1 MVKHA
6 DSWFSFARQL
16 DLGIENMEEII
27 LVTGCD
33 RTVSWANVTFFG
45 TQEDAQA
52 SFGVKH
58 FHGDDPGNNV
68 IQFSRE
74 PVEGAVLNHGPEG
87 AVRLAPG
94 VFFARAHVSKIALV
108 ISTYPKIKPY
118 SSEGFVLLGSPRYYQ
133 GIRYLQ
139 SRL

>member
-6 DSWFSFARQL
+6 DRWFSFARQL

-45 TQEDAQA
+45 AQDDAQA
-52 SFGVKH
+52 SFGAKR

-68 IQFSRE
+68 QFSRE

-87 AVRLAPG
+87 AVRLAPN
-94 VFFARAHVSKIALV
+94 VFFAKAHVSKTALV

-118 SSEGFVLLGSPRYYQ
+118 LSEGFVLLGPPRYFQ
-133 GIRYLQ
+133 GIRYQQ